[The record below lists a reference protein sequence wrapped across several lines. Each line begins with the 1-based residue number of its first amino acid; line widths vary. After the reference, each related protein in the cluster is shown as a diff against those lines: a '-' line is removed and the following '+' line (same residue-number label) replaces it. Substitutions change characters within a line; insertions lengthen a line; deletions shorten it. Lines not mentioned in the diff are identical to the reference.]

1 MAETEDIQPLVVDNG
16 TGMVKVRTVYW
27 ILHSEDNVS
36 AKKILG
42 SLSICALLIL
52 MDFYGRLDLPEMMLL
67 GLCFRVSSGGQDTQV
82 LWWGWDKRM
91 PMLGMKLSPREVYL
105 L

>member
-36 AKKILG
+36 AKKVRLT
-42 SLSICALLIL
+42 
-52 MDFYGRLDLPEMMLL
+52 FYLCIVDLD
-67 GLCFRVSSGGQDTQV
+67 GF
-82 LWWGWDKRM
+82 LW
-91 PMLGMKLSPREVYL
+91 
-105 L
+105 